1 VRQEI
6 NTAFATKT
14 LSCSVFALSD
24 QSYSGWQ
31 GLIMG
36 WGSLGGPD
44 KSNVLQSAN
53 VPIVS
58 NRACKNAWAAN
69 NVDIKDSMICAGDGS
84 AAQCAVYPL
93 ALHSLQS
100 AST

>member
-1 VRQEI
+1 
-6 NTAFATKT
+6 
-14 LSCSVFALSD
+14 LVFKLSD
-24 QSYSGWQ
+24 QPYQGMQ

-58 NRACKNAWAAN
+58 NKACNNAWAAN
-69 NVDIKDSMICAGDGS
+69 NVEIKDSMICAGDGS
-84 AAQCAVYPL
+84 AAQCTVYRGSKFP
-93 ALHSLQS
+93 
-100 AST
+100 STR